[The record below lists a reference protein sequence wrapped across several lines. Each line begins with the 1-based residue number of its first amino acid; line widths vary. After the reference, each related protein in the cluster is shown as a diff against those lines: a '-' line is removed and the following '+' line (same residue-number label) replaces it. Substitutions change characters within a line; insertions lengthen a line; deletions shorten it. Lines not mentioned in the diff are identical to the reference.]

1 MINRKWLLTILA
13 GVLMLGSA
21 FNYAYKDKLYE
32 ISKNIEIFINV
43 YKELNANYVDD
54 IDPTHLMSIG
64 LDAMVGSLDPYT
76 NYISESEVTSYR
88 ISTDGKYQG
97 IGAIVSKIDDYVT
110 IVEPYADSPVLE
122 AGLKAG
128 DQIIA
133 IEGMSTKGKTRDE
146 VTQVYRGVPGTK
158 VNLTI
163 QRPGESMPFEVD
175 LERAEVDIPNV
186 PYSGWVDPD
195 VGYVSLTTFTI
206 GASKNIRQAL
216 RKMRNENPNMKG
228 VILDL
233 RNNGGGLLAEAIK
246 VSNIFIPKG
255 KEVVSVKSKV
265 RERDVS
271 YATQDLP
278 VTEDMPL
285 VVLINKSSAS
295 ASEIVSGTIQDYDR
309 GVLMGQRSYGKGLVQ
324 NTTQVGYQSQ
334 VKLTTS
340 KYYIPSGRCI
350 QSVEYK
356 DGEPVDIPDDR
367 RAKFKTKG
375 GRTVLDGGGVSPD
388 IFIKANEKPDYLK
401 ALEQSH
407 IIFKYVTDY
416 MQTAEYQ
423 DSILEEVVFDDFEGF
438 KVYVQTSGFDFES
451 SEEKQLQKLQG
462 ELNETYDSSIKTD
475 LENLVEKISQFDDQA
490 IDIYKSEIIDRIELE
505 IATRLRY
512 QEGKIYQRLEDDN
525 EIVEAINLLKDNE
538 RYTTSL
544 SSDK

>member
-1 MINRKWLLTILA
+1 MINRKWLIAILA
-13 GVLMLGSA
+13 GVIMAGSA

-54 IDPTHLMSIG
+54 IDPTQLMSVG

-110 IVEPYADSPVLE
+110 IVEPYAESPVLE

-133 IEGMSTKGKTRDE
+133 IEGLSTKGKTREE
-146 VTQVYRGVPGTK
+146 VTQIYRGVPGTK

-163 QRPGESMPFEVD
+163 QRPGESIPFEVD
-175 LERAEVDIPNV
+175 LVREEVDIPNV

-206 GASKNIRQAL
+206 GASKNIRLAL
-216 RKMRNENPNMKG
+216 RNMRNENPNMKG

-271 YATQDLP
+271 YSTQDLP
-278 VTEDMPL
+278 VSEDMPL
-285 VVLINKSSAS
+285 VVLINKNSAS

-324 NTTQVGYQSQ
+324 NTKQVGYQSQ

-356 DGEPVDIPDDR
+356 DGEPVDIPDDK
-367 RAKFKTKG
+367 RAKFKTRA

-388 IFIKANEKPDYLK
+388 VYLEVVDKADYLQ

-416 MQTAEYQ
+416 MQEAEFQ
-423 DSILEEVVFDDFEGF
+423 DSVLKEVVFEDFEDF
-438 KVYVQTSGFDFES
+438 KSYVQSSGFNFES
-451 SEEKQLQKLQG
+451 SQEKQLEKLKSNLG
-462 ELNETYDSSIKTD
+462 DGYDKSLKQD
-475 LENLVEKISQFDDQA
+475 VDNLIQKISLYDNNA
-490 IDIYKSEIIDRIELE
+490 IDIFKDDIIDRIELE
-505 IATRLRY
+505 IATRLRF
-512 QEGKIYQRLEDDN
+512 QEGKIYQRLEDDG
-525 EIVEAINLLKDNE
+525 EIVEAISLLKDSN
-538 RYTTSL
+538 RYNQL
-544 SSDK
+544 LEVR

>member
-1 MINRKWLLTILA
+1 MINRKWLIAVLT
-13 GVLMLGSA
+13 GVVVVGSA

-54 IDPTHLMSIG
+54 IDPTQLMSVG

-122 AGLKAG
+122 VGLKAG

-146 VTQVYRGVPGTK
+146 VTQIYRGVPGTN

-163 QRPGESMPFEVD
+163 QRPGESLPFDVD
-175 LERAEVDIPNV
+175 LVREEVDIPNV

-195 VGYVSLTTFTI
+195 VAYVSLTTFTM
-206 GASKNIRQAL
+206 GASKNIRQAI
-216 RKMRNENPNMKG
+216 RNMRNENPNMKG
-228 VILDL
+228 IILDL
-233 RNNGGGLLAEAIK
+233 RYNGGGLLAEAIK

-255 KEVVSVKSKV
+255 QEVVSVKSKV

-271 YATQDLP
+271 YSTQDLP
-278 VTEDMPL
+278 VTDDMPL
-285 VVLINKSSAS
+285 VVLINKNSAS

-356 DGEPVDIPDDR
+356 DGEPVDIPDSK

-388 IFIKANEKPDYLK
+388 VFLKPIEKSDYLK

-407 IIFKYVTDY
+407 IIFKFVTDY
-416 MQTAEYQ
+416 MQSAEYQ
-423 DSILEEVVFDDFEGF
+423 DTLLEEVVFEDYEDF
-438 KVYVQTSGFDFES
+438 KAYVRNTRFDFES
-451 SEEKQLQKLQG
+451 SQEKLLKNLQSDLDDQ
-462 ELNETYDSSIKTD
+462 YDDTIKKD
-475 LENLVEKISQFDDQA
+475 LESLVSKISSYDDRA
-490 IDIYKSEIIDRIELE
+490 IEIYKEDIIDRIELE
-505 IATRLRY
+505 IATRLRF
-512 QEGKIYQRLEDDN
+512 QEGKIYQSLEDDS
-525 EIVEAINLLKDNE
+525 EIVEAVSLLKDND
-538 RYTTSL
+538 RYNQIL
-544 SSDK
+544 RPQ

>member
-1 MINRKWLLTILA
+1 MINRKWLIAILA
-13 GVLMLGSA
+13 GVIMAGSA

-54 IDPTHLMSIG
+54 IDPTQLMSVG

-110 IVEPYADSPVLE
+110 IVEPYAESPVLE

-133 IEGMSTKGKTRDE
+133 IEGLSTKGKTREE
-146 VTQVYRGVPGTK
+146 VTQIYRGVPGTK

-163 QRPGESMPFEVD
+163 QRPGESIPFEVD
-175 LERAEVDIPNV
+175 LVREEVDIPNV

-206 GASKNIRQAL
+206 GASKNIRLAL
-216 RKMRNENPNMKG
+216 RNMRNENPNMKG

-271 YATQDLP
+271 YSTQDLP
-278 VTEDMPL
+278 VSEDMPL
-285 VVLINKSSAS
+285 VVLINKNSAS

-324 NTTQVGYQSQ
+324 NTKQVGYQSQ

-356 DGEPVDIPDDR
+356 DGEPVDIPDDK
-367 RAKFKTKG
+367 RAKFKTRA

-388 IFIKANEKPDYLK
+388 VYLEVVDKADYLQ

-416 MQTAEYQ
+416 MQEAEFQ
-423 DSILEEVVFDDFEGF
+423 DSVLKEVVFEDFEDF
-438 KVYVQTSGFDFES
+438 KSYVQSSGFNFES
-451 SEEKQLQKLQG
+451 SQEKQLEKLKSNLG
-462 ELNETYDSSIKTD
+462 DGYDKSLKQD
-475 LENLVEKISQFDDQA
+475 VDNLIQKISLYDNNA
-490 IDIYKSEIIDRIELE
+490 IDIFKDDIIDRIELE
-505 IATRLRY
+505 IATRLRF
-512 QEGKIYQRLEDDN
+512 QEGKIYQRLEDDG
-525 EIVEAINLLKDNE
+525 EIVEAISLLKDSD
-538 RYTTSL
+538 RYNQL
-544 SSDK
+544 LEVR